1 MSYRATPLQIG
12 YSPSELLMG
21 RKLRTTVPV
30 TRNQLIQKLPDRT
43 LVRKRDE
50 QEKQRQERSFNKRH
64 RARELSELD
73 PGDIVWVPD
82 RTSEWNSE
90 RPDKYEVLR
99 SGDGRR
105 SVQT

>member
-82 RTSEWNSE
+82 RDSEGTVRDQTNTRS
-90 RPDKYEVLR
+90 YEVETDKGL
-99 SGDGRR
+99 
-105 SVQT
+105 